1 MKKILFIVLI
11 MATVLAFAGCGKK
24 PSNHG
29 EKILEAKIT
38 NIENGIFW
46 IQIDGE
52 DVKVPITY
60 MDSGKEP
67 QIGDSIKIV
76 YTGEINK
83 EKPGIIEDVLKIYLV
98 EEMETT
104 TDEPLVDYIPMVMV
118 DGTLY
123 LTTGKES
130 PIKERKCG
138 IPDGK
143 ITSSVSQTEKPTKDN
158 QSNFGTGYEYQY
170 GSEGTIELYMN
181 DKWWVYEAELEK

>member
-1 MKKILFIVLI
+1 MKQTKRIVLSIVLVLI
-11 MATVLAFAGCGKK
+11 MVLAFAGCGQK

-60 MDSGKEP
+60 MDPGKEP
-67 QIGDSIKIV
+67 QIGDVIKIV

-83 EKPGIIEDVLKIYLV
+83 EKPGIIEDVLKVYLV

-104 TDEPLVDYIPMVMV
+104 TEEPLVD
-118 DGTLY
+118 
-123 LTTGKES
+123 
-130 PIKERKCG
+130 
-138 IPDGK
+138 
-143 ITSSVSQTEKPTKDN
+143 
-158 QSNFGTGYEYQY
+158 
-170 GSEGTIELYMN
+170 
-181 DKWWVYEAELEK
+181 

>member
-1 MKKILFIVLI
+1 MKKILFIFGALAMVL
-11 MATVLAFAGCGKK
+11 TFAGCGKK

-60 MDSGKEP
+60 MDPGKEP
-67 QIGDSIKIV
+67 QIGDIIKIV

-104 TDEPLVDYIPMVMV
+104 TDEPLVD
-118 DGTLY
+118 
-123 LTTGKES
+123 
-130 PIKERKCG
+130 
-138 IPDGK
+138 
-143 ITSSVSQTEKPTKDN
+143 
-158 QSNFGTGYEYQY
+158 
-170 GSEGTIELYMN
+170 
-181 DKWWVYEAELEK
+181 